1 MPSSVTT
8 RSERGR
14 IDPFRSERRLSRSRR
29 PHFVP
34 KLGRV
39 FCLGLA
45 SVTVRSPAI
54 RDVPSADGSRVQSP
68 LLLPETRLG
77 LTTQARRR
85 ARPARPSTE
94 ADCPART
101 DAGRSA

>member
-1 MPSSVTT
+1 MPFSVTT
-8 RSERGR
+8 REAEGMNPPS
-14 IDPFRSERRLSRSRR
+14 PRRLSRSRR

-54 RDVPSADGSRVQSP
+54 RDGSTRRWFESTDAFVTHRDTPGTDDPSALVS
-68 LLLPETRLG
+68 
-77 LTTQARRR
+77 
-85 ARPARPSTE
+85 ST
-94 ADCPART
+94 D
-101 DAGRSA
+101 SAVDED